1 MNVSDMFGGSK
12 RKIDDL
18 IDNRWPVPGSS
29 FDGANNQKETS

>member
-18 IDNRWPVPGSS
+18 IDNRWPLLGCM
-29 FDGANNQKETS
+29 FGANNQKETS

>member
-18 IDNRWPVPGSS
+18 IDNRWPLPGSM
-29 FDGANNQKETS
+29 FGANNQKETS